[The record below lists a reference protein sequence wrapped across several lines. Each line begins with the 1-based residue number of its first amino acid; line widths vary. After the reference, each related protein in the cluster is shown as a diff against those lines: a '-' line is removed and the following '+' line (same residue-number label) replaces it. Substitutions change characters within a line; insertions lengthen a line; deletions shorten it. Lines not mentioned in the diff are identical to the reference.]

1 MFLPVTILYN
11 KFITRYC
18 LGELFSFFYYLLT
31 FYKRLFNFYKYVV
44 KYTRVKGEDNS
55 VKILAFD
62 TSNKTLTVS
71 LMEDT
76 LLLGEITTNVN
87 KNHSVTLMPAI
98 ADLMEKVG
106 LTPQDIDRIVVA
118 QGPGSYTGLRI
129 GVTTAKTLADT
140 LNCELVG
147 VSSLA
152 VLAANCRNY
161 NGVIVPLFD
170 ARRNNVYT
178 GLYKWQENELQT
190 VKNDTHIALTD
201 LLPQLAFE
209 KEILFVGEDVIKFS
223 DQIKTALPHATINQ
237 VPHWQVPNGAVLAE
251 LGAKKAP
258 VLEIDAFLPLYLK
271 RVEAEEKWIA
281 SHQDWTGDEN
291 YVEKI

>member
-1 MFLPVTILYN
+1 MLAQNLI
-11 KFITRYC
+11 
-18 LGELFSFFYYLLT
+18 FYANIFLLT
-31 FYKRLFNFYKYVV
+31 FYKLVFNFFKIVV
-44 KYTRVKGEDNS
+44 KYIRVKGEDS
-55 VKILAFD
+55 PVKILAFD

-71 LMEDT
+71 VMDKNN
-76 LLLGEITTNVN
+76 LLGEITTNVN

-98 ADLMEKVG
+98 ADLMEKVA

-140 LNCELVG
+140 LHCELVG

-152 VLAANCRNY
+152 LLAANCRNY
-161 NGVIVPLFD
+161 SGVIVPLFD

-178 GLYKWQENELQT
+178 GLYKWHKNELQNI
-190 VKNDTHIALTD
+190 KADTHIALTD
-201 LLPQLAFE
+201 LVQQLADE
-209 KEILFVGEDVIKFS
+209 SDILFVGEDTAKFL
-223 DQIKTALPHATINQ
+223 DQINKMLPQAKINHI
-237 VPHWQVPNGAVLAE
+237 PHWQLPSGAVLAE
-251 LGAKKAP
+251 LGSKKEP
-258 VLEIDAFLPLYLK
+258 VANIHAFLPLYLK

-281 SHQDWTGDEN
+281 AHQDWTGDEN